1 MVSACPQESDPR
13 PKVAKFV
20 SDPSERA
27 ISGLRSE
34 GLETLVEVVREEVG
48 KQLPGTEII
57 FIDRDF
63 TADRKIIS
71 KRELGNVLREIT
83 SGKECVLMFD
93 ESVQII
99 GWQEA
104 LQVLDKSRV
113 QVYYFSLACRQVPLC
128 VKVF

>member
-20 SDPSERA
+20 SDASERA

-34 GLETLVEVVREEVG
+34 GLGTLMEVVRGEIEA
-48 KQLPGTEII
+48 QSPGTEIVLI
-57 FIDRDF
+57 NRDF
-63 TADRKIIS
+63 TADRMIIS
-71 KRELGNVLREIT
+71 KRELAKVLTEIT
-83 SGKECVLMFD
+83 AGKECILFFD
-93 ESVQII
+93 ESVQVI

-104 LQVLDKSRV
+104 LQSLDKEKT

>member
-34 GLETLVEVVREEVG
+34 GLETLVEVVRGEVE
-48 KQLPGTEII
+48 KQSPGTEII
-57 FIDRDF
+57 FIDRDY
-63 TADRKIIS
+63 TADHKVIS
-71 KRELGNVLREIT
+71 KREMAALLREIT
-83 SGKECVLMFD
+83 SGRECVLMFD

-104 LQVLDKSRV
+104 LEVLDKTKV

>member
-48 KQLPGTEII
+48 KQHPGTEII
-57 FIDRDF
+57 FIDRDY

-71 KRELGNVLREIT
+71 KRELGNVLMETT

>member
-20 SDPSERA
+20 SDASERA

-34 GLETLVEVVREEVG
+34 GLGTLMEVVRGEIEA
-48 KQLPGTEII
+48 QSPGTEIVLI
-57 FIDRDF
+57 NRDF
-63 TADRKIIS
+63 TADRMIIS
-71 KRELGNVLREIT
+71 KRELTKVLMEIT
-83 SGKECVLMFD
+83 AGKECILFFD
-93 ESVQII
+93 ESVQVI

-104 LQVLDKSRV
+104 LQSLDKEKT

>member
-20 SDPSERA
+20 SDASERA

-34 GLETLVEVVREEVG
+34 GLGTLVEVVREEIG
-48 KQLPGTEII
+48 RQHPGVDMF

-63 TADRKIIS
+63 TADRMIIS
-71 KRELGNVLREIT
+71 KRELAKVLTDLTAGRECI
-83 SGKECVLMFD
+83 LLFD

-104 LQVLDKSRV
+104 LQSLDREKT
-113 QVYYFSLACRQVPLC
+113 QVFYFSLACRQVPLC

>member
-20 SDPSERA
+20 SDASERA

-34 GLETLVEVVREEVG
+34 GLGTLMEVVRGEIEA
-48 KQLPGTEII
+48 QSPGTEIVLI
-57 FIDRDF
+57 NRDF
-63 TADRKIIS
+63 TADRMIIS
-71 KRELGNVLREIT
+71 KRELAKVLMEIT
-83 SGKECVLMFD
+83 AGKECILFFD
-93 ESVQII
+93 ESVQVI

-104 LQVLDKSRV
+104 LQSLDKEKT